1 MYGVDPDRV
10 SSMYESLTMEVNLSL
25 IIDFHSKSNQT
36 KASKVDY
43 LQKNYIYTTIRL
55 EKTVLLT
62 SLPSSPAE
70 VSVKNKLFIYNLQ
83 GSGLKKNILK
93 ENL

>member
-55 EKTVLLT
+55 EKN
-62 SLPSSPAE
+62 SSPDFLAKFP
-70 VSVKNKLFIYNLQ
+70 S
-83 GSGLKKNILK
+83 GSFSKK
-93 ENL
+93 

>member
-55 EKTVLLT
+55 EKKQF
-62 SLPSSPAE
+62 SWLPCQVPQR
-70 VSVKNKLFIYNLQ
+70 KFQ
-83 GSGLKKNILK
+83 
-93 ENL
+93 

>member
-55 EKTVLLT
+55 EKN
-62 SLPSSPAE
+62 SSNSSPDFLAKFP
-70 VSVKNKLFIYNLQ
+70 S
-83 GSGLKKNILK
+83 GSFSKK
-93 ENL
+93 

>member
-43 LQKNYIYTTIRL
+43 LQKNYIYNTTIRL
-55 EKTVLLT
+55 EKN
-62 SLPSSPAE
+62 SSNSSPDFLAKFP
-70 VSVKNKLFIYNLQ
+70 S
-83 GSGLKKNILK
+83 GSFSKK
-93 ENL
+93 